1 MKQLGFKQVDVFA
14 NEPFKGNPVAVIF
27 DADDLTDEQMKDI
40 ASWTNLSETTFVC
53 KPEDEQ
59 ADYKLRIFTPN
70 NELSF
75 AGHPT
80 IGSSYAVLQNGL
92 ISKNKG
98 YLVQECGVGLVK
110 IDYTEERTYFSL
122 PEPKISDIELKQLD
136 GIIESLG
143 INGEDVIHSKKVN
156 IGAEWLTLHIK
167 NSSIVKRIEPNFE
180 QMKNYIYEGT
190 TGVTIFGE
198 NEDDKD
204 TTFEVRSFAPNEGV
218 NEDPVCGSGNGC
230 VAAVNELYGLIVN
243 KEYSNSQGECIN
255 RNGRVY
261 IKQEDGLKLGGI
273 SKIVIDGKIRIEN

>member
-1 MKQLGFKQVDVFA
+1 MFNCLHARFNPLLTALLVIDV
-14 NEPFKGNPVAVIF
+14 PC
-27 DADDLTDEQMKDI
+27 
-40 ASWTNLSETTFVC
+40 SENTY
-53 KPEDEQ
+53 P
-59 ADYKLRIFTPN
+59 
-70 NELSF
+70 
-75 AGHPT
+75 
-80 IGSSYAVLQNGL
+80 L
-92 ISKNKG
+92 ISCGRLLIKFLTRLKVLWSILISLSDVCV
-98 YLVQECGVGLVK
+98 LVPGIWTWLFGKLKWSRFIFCISVNLVPECGVGLVK
-110 IDYTEERTYFSL
+110 IGYTEDKTYFSL
-122 PEPKISDIELKQLD
+122 PEPKISDIELKQLE

-180 QMKNYIYEGT
+180 QMKDYIYEGT

-198 NEDDKD
+198 NEDVKD

-218 NEDPVCGSGNGC
+218 NKDPVCGSGNGC
-230 VAAVNELYGLIVN
+230 VAALNELYGLVEN

-261 IKQEDGLKLGGI
+261 IKREDGLKLGGI

>member
-53 KPEDEQ
+53 KPEDEE

-110 IDYTEERTYFSL
+110 IDYTEEKTYFSL
-122 PEPKISDIELKQLD
+122 PKPKISDIELKQLD
-136 GIIESLG
+136 GIIDSLG

>member
-1 MKQLGFKQVDVFA
+1 M
-14 NEPFKGNPVAVIF
+14 
-27 DADDLTDEQMKDI
+27 
-40 ASWTNLSETTFVC
+40 
-53 KPEDEQ
+53 
-59 ADYKLRIFTPN
+59 
-70 NELSF
+70 
-75 AGHPT
+75 
-80 IGSSYAVLQNGL
+80 
-92 ISKNKG
+92 
-98 YLVQECGVGLVK
+98 
-110 IDYTEERTYFSL
+110 
-122 PEPKISDIELKQLD
+122 
-136 GIIESLG
+136 
-143 INGEDVIHSKKVN
+143 
-156 IGAEWLTLHIK
+156 K

>member
-1 MKQLGFKQVDVFA
+1 MKQLSFKQVDVFP
-14 NEPFKGNPVAVIF
+14 NEPFKGNLVAVIF
-27 DADDLTDEQMKDI
+27 DADDLTVEQMKDI

-53 KPEDEQ
+53 TPDDEN

-70 NELSF
+70 NELPF

-80 IGSSYAVLQNGL
+80 IRSSYAVLQNGL
-92 ISKNKG
+92 IPKNKG

-110 IDYTEERTYFSL
+110 IDYTEDKTYFSL
-122 PEPKISDIELKQLD
+122 PEPKISDIELKQLE

-167 NSSIVKRIEPNFE
+167 NSSIVKRIELNFE

-261 IKQEDGLKLGGI
+261 IRQEDGLKLGGI